1 MNNKITELRVMH
13 YVKFRQFLKKI
24 LTNDISKN
32 NATSILETL

>member
-1 MNNKITELRVMH
+1 MH